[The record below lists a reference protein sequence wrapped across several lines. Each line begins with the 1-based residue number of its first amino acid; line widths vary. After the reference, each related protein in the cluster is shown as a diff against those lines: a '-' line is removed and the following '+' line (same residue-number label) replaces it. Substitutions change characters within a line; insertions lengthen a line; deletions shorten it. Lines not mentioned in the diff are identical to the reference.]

1 MFISARWSDDLPTRV
16 NGGSAVPDSLT
27 RSLIEPLLDWRPAA
41 EPDVLRAARSLLLDH
56 IAVAAWGSRSNV
68 AAIMRAHTAADLARD
83 RGPELPV
90 FGTGVRCS
98 AVEAAMANAVAAAC
112 YEFDDTHTP
121 GSAHPG

>member
-56 IAVAAWGSRSNV
+56 IAV
-68 AAIMRAHTAADLARD
+68 IRD
-83 RGPELPV
+83 RRALLGRRGRHGERRRGGLL
-90 FGTGVRCS
+90 
-98 AVEAAMANAVAAAC
+98 
-112 YEFDDTHTP
+112 
-121 GSAHPG
+121 